1 MTLSTRQK
9 EMIGGGLVIGGLGY
23 YYYTKTRQK
32 TAPVT
37 KTSRSTVTSTQTRRT
52 TPTRTVTRTNRVST
66 STSISTAPSTSQ
78 CQSLNALGASNG
90 FVTTATPAQAAR
102 MVLTNAQYQGH
113 NAATGSSIYA
123 KTLVTPSDAFI
134 RKSLGSAV
142 SSACVAAV
150 TQWVQHYIKT
160 NPPTWNA
167 LWNNWWVLAYKTYG
181 HNYHIYSVTPGS
193 PMITLSLGQSVR
205 AHLGSGLYENRWM
218 LHLAPNNEPSLNIG
232 GENNNLG
239 GRYTHIALLITDPG
253 GRIVTTQVWNANTS
267 SILITGNQWVSNTN
281 NNPSYTP
288 LPGDQVRVAT
298 LTYSGG
304 DLYLAGLWSSPLTL
318 PTPTTTTSV
327 SGLARI

>member
-1 MTLSTRQK
+1 MLTKDQK
-9 EMIGGGLVIGGLGY
+9 IELGAGAAVLGGLGY
-23 YYYTKTRQK
+23 YYYTKSRQV
-32 TAPVT
+32 THPV
-37 KTSRSTVTSTQTRRT
+37 S
-52 TPTRTVTRTNRVST
+52 TVTRTTQPVQTVTRT
-66 STSISTAPSTSQ
+66 SVTTPAHSVTRTPVTTVTTPQPSSCPT
-78 CQSLNALGASNG
+78 LNALQVSNS